1 MFCANSADKNL
12 IFWTTQFLVFFVNL
26 FLGFLFPYVFVL
38 ETAQSAF
45 EACYSD
51 KDFRYDDA
59 ELNLNK
65 MTSCPDVVQT
75 IEDVSCLMQSA
86 LQVIG
91 IIPNKQFERR
101 SEMTEHHLRLVGEMR
116 V

>member
-1 MFCANSADKNL
+1 MFYANSADKNL
-12 IFWTTQFLVFFVNL
+12 IFWTTQFPVFFVNL
-26 FLGFLFPYVFVL
+26 FLGFLFPYVFAL

-51 KDFRYDDA
+51 KYFRYDHA

-75 IEDVSCLMQSA
+75 IGDVSCLMQSA

-91 IIPNKQFERR
+91 IIPNKQFASG
-101 SEMTEHHLRLVGEMR
+101 SEMPEHHFRLVGEIR